1 MIKDIYLL
9 VGGEATRLRPLSEGI
24 PKALLTIKGEPLI
37 DLILDNLSNTD
48 IENIN
53 LICSIKHESQ
63 WKEYQGNSKFNIK
76 LHFEKEKLD
85 TAGYIVQNINNF
97 EEKFICMNGD
107 LLINMD
113 FSLFLN
119 EVDKVKNSTICSITV
134 DDPSRYGVLDL
145 DGPKIINFVEKP
157 QDLQYGNNIS
167 LGVYCLFKEDPDK
180 TSRDIRKKI
189 EHKTGKKISVIIC
202 DTFGRA
208 WRKGQTNVA
217 IGSAGI
223 EPLES
228 YIGEKDTF
236 NNELFATEI
245 AIVDELAGAAELVM
259 KKSDNIPIVIIKGVK
274 YNISDLG
281 VDELIRDAQEDFFL

>member
-1 MIKDIYLL
+1 MNKVSIIPIMNLPEFDTGHEIVEELIKSLEENKISLEDSDVIVITQKIISKVEGRKIDINKEDIEEVIKSESLQIIRKR
-9 VGGEATRLRPLSEGI
+9 GETVIAKTKHGFICANAGIDKSNIEEGS
-24 PKALLTIKGEPLI
+24 ALLLP
-37 DLILDNLSNTD
+37 
-48 IENIN
+48 
-53 LICSIKHESQ
+53 
-63 WKEYQGNSKFNIK
+63 
-76 LHFEKEKLD
+76 
-85 TAGYIVQNINNF
+85 
-97 EEKFICMNGD
+97 
-107 LLINMD
+107 
-113 FSLFLN
+113 
-119 EVDKVKNSTICSITV
+119 
-134 DDPSRYGVLDL
+134 
-145 DGPKIINFVEKP
+145 
-157 QDLQYGNNIS
+157 
-167 LGVYCLFKEDPDK
+167 EDPDK

-217 IGSAGI
+217 IGSSGI

-245 AIVDELAGAAELVM
+245 AIVDELASAAELVM

>member
-1 MIKDIYLL
+1 MNKVSIFPIMNLPEFDTGHEIVEELIKSLEENKISLEDTDVIVITQKIISKVEGRKIDINKEDIEEVIKSESLQIIRKR
-9 VGGEATRLRPLSEGI
+9 GETVIAKTKHGFICANAGIDKSNIEEGS
-24 PKALLTIKGEPLI
+24 ALLLP
-37 DLILDNLSNTD
+37 
-48 IENIN
+48 
-53 LICSIKHESQ
+53 
-63 WKEYQGNSKFNIK
+63 
-76 LHFEKEKLD
+76 
-85 TAGYIVQNINNF
+85 
-97 EEKFICMNGD
+97 
-107 LLINMD
+107 
-113 FSLFLN
+113 
-119 EVDKVKNSTICSITV
+119 
-134 DDPSRYGVLDL
+134 
-145 DGPKIINFVEKP
+145 
-157 QDLQYGNNIS
+157 
-167 LGVYCLFKEDPDK
+167 EDPDK

-217 IGSAGI
+217 IGSSGI

-228 YIGEKDTF
+228 YIGKKDTF
-236 NNELFATEI
+236 DNELFATEI

>member
-1 MIKDIYLL
+1 MNKVSIFPIMNLPEFDTGHEIVEELIKKLEENKISLEDSDVIVITQKIISKVEGRKIDINKEDIEEVIKSESLQIIRKR
-9 VGGEATRLRPLSEGI
+9 GETVIAKTKHGFICANAGIDKSNIEEGS
-24 PKALLTIKGEPLI
+24 ALLLP
-37 DLILDNLSNTD
+37 
-48 IENIN
+48 
-53 LICSIKHESQ
+53 
-63 WKEYQGNSKFNIK
+63 
-76 LHFEKEKLD
+76 
-85 TAGYIVQNINNF
+85 
-97 EEKFICMNGD
+97 
-107 LLINMD
+107 
-113 FSLFLN
+113 
-119 EVDKVKNSTICSITV
+119 
-134 DDPSRYGVLDL
+134 
-145 DGPKIINFVEKP
+145 
-157 QDLQYGNNIS
+157 
-167 LGVYCLFKEDPDK
+167 EDPDK
-180 TSRDIRKKI
+180 TSRVIRKKI

-217 IGSAGI
+217 IGSSGI

-236 NNELFATEI
+236 DNELFATEI

>member
-1 MIKDIYLL
+1 MNKVSIIPIMNLPEFDTGHEIVEELIKRLEENKITLEDNDVIVITQKIISKVEGRKIDINKEDIEEVIKSESLQIIRKR
-9 VGGEATRLRPLSEGI
+9 GETVIAKTKHGFICANAGIDKSNIEEGS
-24 PKALLTIKGEPLI
+24 ALLLP
-37 DLILDNLSNTD
+37 
-48 IENIN
+48 
-53 LICSIKHESQ
+53 
-63 WKEYQGNSKFNIK
+63 
-76 LHFEKEKLD
+76 
-85 TAGYIVQNINNF
+85 
-97 EEKFICMNGD
+97 
-107 LLINMD
+107 
-113 FSLFLN
+113 
-119 EVDKVKNSTICSITV
+119 
-134 DDPSRYGVLDL
+134 
-145 DGPKIINFVEKP
+145 
-157 QDLQYGNNIS
+157 
-167 LGVYCLFKEDPDK
+167 EDPDK

-217 IGSAGI
+217 IGSSGI

>member
-1 MIKDIYLL
+1 MNKVSIFPIMNLPEFDTGHEIVEELIKSLEENKISLEDTDVIVITQKIISKVEGRKIDINKEDIEEVIKSESLQIIRKR
-9 VGGEATRLRPLSEGI
+9 GETVIAKTKHGFICANAGIDKSNIEEGS
-24 PKALLTIKGEPLI
+24 ALLLP
-37 DLILDNLSNTD
+37 
-48 IENIN
+48 
-53 LICSIKHESQ
+53 
-63 WKEYQGNSKFNIK
+63 
-76 LHFEKEKLD
+76 
-85 TAGYIVQNINNF
+85 
-97 EEKFICMNGD
+97 
-107 LLINMD
+107 
-113 FSLFLN
+113 
-119 EVDKVKNSTICSITV
+119 
-134 DDPSRYGVLDL
+134 
-145 DGPKIINFVEKP
+145 
-157 QDLQYGNNIS
+157 
-167 LGVYCLFKEDPDK
+167 EDPDK

-217 IGSAGI
+217 IGSSGI

-236 NNELFATEI
+236 DNELFATEI

-259 KKSDNIPIVIIKGVK
+259 KKSDNIPIVIIKGEK

>member
-1 MIKDIYLL
+1 MNKVSIIPIMNLPEFDTGHEIVEELIESLQENKISLEDTDVIVITQKIISKVEGRKIDINKEDIEEVIKSESLQIIRKR
-9 VGGEATRLRPLSEGI
+9 GETVIAKTKHGFICANAGIDKSNIEEGS
-24 PKALLTIKGEPLI
+24 ALLLP
-37 DLILDNLSNTD
+37 
-48 IENIN
+48 
-53 LICSIKHESQ
+53 
-63 WKEYQGNSKFNIK
+63 
-76 LHFEKEKLD
+76 
-85 TAGYIVQNINNF
+85 
-97 EEKFICMNGD
+97 
-107 LLINMD
+107 
-113 FSLFLN
+113 
-119 EVDKVKNSTICSITV
+119 
-134 DDPSRYGVLDL
+134 
-145 DGPKIINFVEKP
+145 
-157 QDLQYGNNIS
+157 
-167 LGVYCLFKEDPDK
+167 EDPDK

-217 IGSAGI
+217 IGSSGI

-236 NNELFATEI
+236 DNELFATEI

-259 KKSDNIPIVIIKGVK
+259 KKSDNIPIVVIKGVK

>member
-1 MIKDIYLL
+1 MNKVSIFPIMNLPEFDTGHEIVEELIESLEENKISLEDSDVIVITQKIISKVEGRKIDINKEDIEEVIKSESLQIIRKR
-9 VGGEATRLRPLSEGI
+9 GETVIAKTKHGFICANAGIDKSNIEEGS
-24 PKALLTIKGEPLI
+24 ALLLP
-37 DLILDNLSNTD
+37 
-48 IENIN
+48 
-53 LICSIKHESQ
+53 
-63 WKEYQGNSKFNIK
+63 
-76 LHFEKEKLD
+76 
-85 TAGYIVQNINNF
+85 
-97 EEKFICMNGD
+97 
-107 LLINMD
+107 
-113 FSLFLN
+113 
-119 EVDKVKNSTICSITV
+119 
-134 DDPSRYGVLDL
+134 
-145 DGPKIINFVEKP
+145 
-157 QDLQYGNNIS
+157 
-167 LGVYCLFKEDPDK
+167 EDPDK

-217 IGSAGI
+217 IGSSGI

-236 NNELFATEI
+236 DNELFATEI

-259 KKSDNIPIVIIKGVK
+259 KKSDNIPIVVIKGVK

>member
-1 MIKDIYLL
+1 MNKVSIIPIMNLPEFDTGNEIVDELIESLKENKISLEDSDVIVITQKIVSKVEGRKIDINKEDIEEVIKSESLQIIRKR
-9 VGGEATRLRPLSEGI
+9 GETVIAKTKHGFICANAGIDKSNIEEGS
-24 PKALLTIKGEPLI
+24 ALLLP
-37 DLILDNLSNTD
+37 
-48 IENIN
+48 
-53 LICSIKHESQ
+53 
-63 WKEYQGNSKFNIK
+63 
-76 LHFEKEKLD
+76 
-85 TAGYIVQNINNF
+85 
-97 EEKFICMNGD
+97 
-107 LLINMD
+107 
-113 FSLFLN
+113 
-119 EVDKVKNSTICSITV
+119 
-134 DDPSRYGVLDL
+134 
-145 DGPKIINFVEKP
+145 
-157 QDLQYGNNIS
+157 
-167 LGVYCLFKEDPDK
+167 EDPDK

-217 IGSAGI
+217 IGSSGI

>member
-1 MIKDIYLL
+1 MNKVSIIPIMNLPEFDTGHEIVEELIKSLEENKISLEDSDVIVITQKIISKVEGRKIDINKEDIEEVIKSESLQIIRKR
-9 VGGEATRLRPLSEGI
+9 GETVIAKTKHGFICANAGIDKSNIEEGS
-24 PKALLTIKGEPLI
+24 ALLLP
-37 DLILDNLSNTD
+37 
-48 IENIN
+48 
-53 LICSIKHESQ
+53 
-63 WKEYQGNSKFNIK
+63 
-76 LHFEKEKLD
+76 
-85 TAGYIVQNINNF
+85 
-97 EEKFICMNGD
+97 
-107 LLINMD
+107 
-113 FSLFLN
+113 
-119 EVDKVKNSTICSITV
+119 
-134 DDPSRYGVLDL
+134 
-145 DGPKIINFVEKP
+145 
-157 QDLQYGNNIS
+157 
-167 LGVYCLFKEDPDK
+167 EDPDK

-217 IGSAGI
+217 IGSSGI

-236 NNELFATEI
+236 DNELFATEI

-259 KKSDNIPIVIIKGVK
+259 KKSDNIPIAIIKGVK